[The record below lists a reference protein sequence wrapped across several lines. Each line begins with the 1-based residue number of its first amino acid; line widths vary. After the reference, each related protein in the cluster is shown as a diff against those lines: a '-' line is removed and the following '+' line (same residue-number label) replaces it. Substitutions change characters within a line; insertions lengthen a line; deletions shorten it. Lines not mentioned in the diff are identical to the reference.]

1 MVSINFN
8 KDDEAYL
15 ASNETCPLFK
25 KDDKGAELKLKDAT
39 YYYTSLK

>member
-25 KDDKGAELKLKDAT
+25 KNDKEAELKLKEPT
-39 YYYTSLK
+39 YYYTVSK